1 MTSPLTIE
9 LAKRFDSVV
18 KKLRDNGYAAARID
32 KINELVGG
40 DIRQIPKILWPYGVE
55 EKDGYIMLYPTLS
68 KILEILCEKKV
79 LRLLQ

>member
-1 MTSPLTIE
+1 MMQVIT
-9 LAKRFDSVV
+9 LARKFDEVV
-18 KKLRDNGYAAARID
+18 KRLRDNGYAAVKID
-32 KINELVGG
+32 RLNELIGG
-40 DIRQIPKILWPYGVE
+40 DIREIPRTLWPYGVE